1 VNDIVALRIK
11 DGNTRKDFMQL
22 LVQLKQSG
30 KVSGDDSDTA
40 DTETE
45 EHPSSTTRNLLLA
58 YLNITINWKIC
69 FQSGFDDED
78 IVAQAVLF
86 FFAGFE
92 TSSSTLTYALMELA
106 RSPQVQQ
113 KARENINDS
122 LKKHNGKMS
131 YDALQDMNYLDWIVQ
146 GDKSFSSYP

>member
-58 YLNITINWKIC
+58 YFI
-69 FQSGFDDED
+69 
-78 IVAQAVLF
+78 
-86 FFAGFE
+86 
-92 TSSSTLTYALMELA
+92 
-106 RSPQVQQ
+106 
-113 KARENINDS
+113 
-122 LKKHNGKMS
+122 
-131 YDALQDMNYLDWIVQ
+131 
-146 GDKSFSSYP
+146 